1 MIGSFDP
8 VSGGI
13 SMRIDNVYRAYF
25 KNNMF
30 MRMFLLFSFI
40 AILTI
45 ITLSY
50 FIYASIAEATIRREL
65 DIQKTAMESVDRY
78 IHQRHQSVQDLV
90 RDLYANEALSANVS
104 FFMNHAY
111 AEYVQHRMDQFYGQ
125 SNDYSTDVLKYFQS
139 WIDQNGDIRNVMLYS
154 SNRQYLSTFNQ
165 YKQFKQLS
173 ANVAHS
179 YIPDVMAL
187 ESKNISA
194 PNSWIRKAVD
204 QMDPALYA
212 IRVPINNKQSL
223 KNDGQLLVYLDSR
236 SIANATSSD
245 MNNLKGEIVVLSSEG
260 TVLFD
265 SKDHYYGKKYPYLNE
280 SKTVYDGSVLFNMG
294 QQMYINK
301 LISTDEGYV
310 IIGAA
315 PSGEIAESYRGIR
328 NTIMTISAVCILFA
342 VLFPALFVI
351 NFAKRTNR
359 IIKFT
364 RKVRSGDF
372 GARIQDQRDDELG
385 QISRSFNDMLDE
397 LNQYIERVYKAEIK
411 QKQTE
416 LVALQARISPH
427 FLYNTLEVIR
437 MRAVSQGARDVGE
450 MIYSL
455 SVLFKSLV
463 QQKKN
468 YTMKDE
474 LEACRLYLELFRIR
488 YKEKFNYVIT
498 ASPEFMS
505 RAAMKLSLQPI
516 VENYI
521 VHGLRTDRTDNLLT
535 IEVRDLG
542 EALEVEVKDN
552 GKGIDPQ
559 RLGEIVA
566 ELNLPEETGQMFGL
580 RSVHS
585 RLRFL
590 YGSDFGIRIDSRPG
604 EGTSIKVRYPNQ
616 EGAEE

>member
-1 MIGSFDP
+1 MRIGS
-8 VSGGI
+8 
-13 SMRIDNVYRAYF
+13 VYRAFF

-30 MRMFLLFSFI
+30 MRMFLFFSFI

-50 FIYASIAEATIRREL
+50 FIFLSISQTTIQREL

-90 RDLYANEALSANVS
+90 RNMYTNEALSANVS
-104 FFMNHAY
+104 FFINHAY
-111 AEYVQHRMDQFYGQ
+111 SEYVQHRMDQFYGE
-125 SNDYSTDVLKYFQS
+125 SNDYSTDVLKYFEN
-139 WIDQNGDIRNVMLYS
+139 WMDQNGDIRNLMLYS
-154 SNRQYLSTFNQ
+154 ANRQYLSNLNQ
-165 YKQFKQLS
+165 YKQFRQLS
-173 ANVAHS
+173 ANAAHS

-194 PNSWIRKAVD
+194 PNSWIRRAVG
-204 QMDPALYA
+204 QWDPSLYA

-223 KNDGQLLVYLDSR
+223 KNDGQLLVYLDST
-236 SIANATSSD
+236 SIASALSNYQNS
-245 MNNLKGEIVVLSSEG
+245 LRGEIVVLSSEG

-265 SKDHYYGKKYPYLNE
+265 SKGRYYGKRYPFVDEN
-280 SKTVYDGSVLFNMG
+280 KTVYDDSGSGLFRAKRE
-294 QQMYINK
+294 MYVNK
-301 LISTDEGYV
+301 LVSTDEGYV

-315 PSGEIAESYRGIR
+315 PHEEIAESYQGIR
-328 NTIMTISAVCILFA
+328 NTIITISAVCIVFA
-342 VLFPALFVI
+342 VVFPALFVI

-359 IIKFT
+359 IVKFT
-364 RKVRSGDF
+364 RKVRNGDF
-372 GARIQDQRDDELG
+372 AARIHDRRDDELG
-385 QISRSFNDMLDE
+385 QISRSFNTMLDE

-416 LVALQARISPH
+416 LVALQARINPH

-437 MRAVSQGARDVGE
+437 MRAVSQGAKDVGE

-468 YTMKDE
+468 YTLKDE

-488 YKEKFNYVIT
+488 YKDKFNYVIQMD
-498 ASPEFMS
+498 PELNL
-505 RAAMKLSLQPI
+505 RLITKLSLQPI

-521 VHGLRTDRTDNLLT
+521 VHGIKTDRTDNLLS
-535 IEVRDLG
+535 IEVEEFDH
-542 EALEVEVKDN
+542 VMHVTVKDN
-552 GKGIDPQ
+552 GKGITPE
-559 RLGEIVA
+559 RLKEILS
-566 ELNLPEETGQMFGL
+566 ELNQPEETGQMFGL

-585 RLRFL
+585 RLKFL
-590 YGSDFGIRIDSRPG
+590 YGPEFGIEIESTPG
-604 EGTSIKVRYPNQ
+604 EGTVIRVNFPSQR
-616 EGAEE
+616 GADV